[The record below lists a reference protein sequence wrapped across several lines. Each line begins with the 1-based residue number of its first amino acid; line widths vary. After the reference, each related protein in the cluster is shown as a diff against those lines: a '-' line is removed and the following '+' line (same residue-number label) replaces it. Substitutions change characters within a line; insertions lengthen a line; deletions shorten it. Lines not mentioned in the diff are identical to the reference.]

1 MDWVKRNLYF
11 VIGSAVAVVLMGLAA
26 FYLYSGWRHK
36 NEVFEKLSAQYA
48 ELKRLYELNP
58 NPGSDKVDNIRA
70 AREQQNQLREFIR
83 QASKYF
89 VAPAPIPQ
97 PTGTNRVSG
106 EEFTSALRR
115 TVEQLRRDAANAS
128 VTLPNDYYFS
138 FEAQKTLMRFAP
150 GSLDLLA
157 VQLGEIKALCDVL
170 FGAKINTLEALRR
183 ERVSTDDYRGPLSDY
198 LDQKS
203 VTNDL
208 AVLVPYE
215 VTFRCF
221 SAELANVLN
230 GFHSAPYSFLV
241 KTVDVEPASAMPGQP
256 GPGGPEGSMG
266 AEFYARY
273 GIAPPSAETPPAT
286 PGPMPQRYALP
297 DGAPPVNPYAR
308 YGVTPGVPSPMQ
320 RYAVGGVGPEGGVGA
335 AYAQRYGGDT
345 TGDRYGGGGASLGGI
360 PYRPL
365 AGAQP
370 GGTYGQTYAMPS
382 YPTPA
387 MPAYPPIGTMPVPG
401 APSARGGLQ
410 TVLDEQPIRVT
421 LLIHVVKLLPKETRR

>member
-58 NPGSDKVDNIRA
+58 NPGSEKVDNIRA
-70 AREQQNQLREFIR
+70 AREQQEQLRAFIK
-83 QASKYF
+83 QASQYF
-89 VAPAPIPQ
+89 VTPPPIPQ
-97 PTGTNRVSG
+97 PVGTNRVSG

-115 TVEQLRRDAANAS
+115 TVEQLRRDAANSS

-157 VQLGEIKALCDVL
+157 VQLGEVKALCDVL
-170 FGAKINTLEALRR
+170 FAAKVNAIEGLRR
-183 ERVSTDDYRGPLSDY
+183 ERVSNDDYKGPLSDY
-198 LDQKS
+198 LEQKS
-203 VTNDL
+203 VTNEL

-241 KTVDVEPASAMPGQP
+241 KTIDVEPASAVP
-256 GPGGPEGSMG
+256 GPASPEGGVG

-273 GIAPPSAETPPAT
+273 GIAPPSPEAPPA
-286 PGPMPQRYALP
+286 PGAMPPRYALP

-308 YGVTPGVPSPMQ
+308 YGATPGAPGVMP
-320 RYAVGGVGPEGGVGA
+320 RYPVGGVGPEGGVGGA
-335 AYAQRYGGDT
+335 FAQRYGGDT
-345 TGDRYGGGGASLGGI
+345 AGDRYGGGGASLGGI

-365 AGAQP
+365 PGAQA
-370 GGTYGQTYAMPS
+370 GGMGGMYGQGYATPTYPMP
-382 YPTPA
+382 T
-387 MPAYPPIGTMPVPG
+387 MPAYPPGGTMPTTG
-401 APSARGGLQ
+401 APSTKGGLQ
-410 TVLDEQPIRVT
+410 TVLDEQPLRAT
-421 LLIHVVKLLPKETRR
+421 LLIHVVKLLPKESRR